1 MGPRTTEE
9 GGTKMKKLHKL
20 AMMVLAVALAVG
32 VAGCTGNPPAAS
44 GSGAD
49 GQGASGGSETVKA
62 ACLFAV
68 PDPANGG
75 GFERMMMEGVEAV
88 REKYG
93 WQIDVAENVPYAKI
107 SEVASSYC
115 DKGYDVIFFPDNGMI
130 ESWKELPAKYPDTWF
145 AMMSLAD
152 EVPEGGNALA
162 IIPPK
167 FGYGVI
173 VGEVMANMSESHKIG
188 LVGGLPIG
196 GIMIEFSG
204 TVEGVQQ
211 TNPGTEV
218 LIGWAGDYVDIPK
231 HSEATSL
238 LIEQGADVIFT
249 VTGPG
254 YKGVWEAAQKAGVP
268 VVAYAY
274 DSYDIAPEVVA
285 ASVTYDGPKQFELVA
300 QMYTDGTIE
309 SKLYNVGYEYVD
321 IADFR
326 GTVDAETEQ
335 IIRDTFDKISSGAL
349 DIPEVV
355 LTEQQMAEAFK

>member
-1 MGPRTTEE
+1 MKRLRMAMILVLITALTVVTTGC
-9 GGTKMKKLHKL
+9 GGKQT
-20 AMMVLAVALAVG
+20 
-32 VAGCTGNPPAAS
+32 PAAS
-44 GSGAD
+44 GSGAE
-49 GQGASGGSETVKA
+49 GAGADQVKA

-75 GFERMMMEGVEAV
+75 GFERMMMDGVNAV

-162 IIPPK
+162 VIPPK

-173 VGEVMANMSESHKIG
+173 VGEVMANMSKTHKIG

-204 TVEGVQQ
+204 TVEGVQV
-211 TNPGTEV
+211 TNPGTQV
-218 LIGWAGDYVDIPK
+218 LLGWAGDYVDIPK

-238 LIEQGADVIFT
+238 LIEQGADVIYT

-274 DSYDIAPEVVA
+274 DSYDIAPDVVA

-309 SKLYNVGYEYVD
+309 SKLYNVGYDYVG
-321 IADFR
+321 IAHFR
-326 GTVDAETEQ
+326 GSVDAETEKKIQ
-335 IIRDTFDKISSGAL
+335 DTFEKISSGE
-349 DIPEVV
+349 ISVPEVV
-355 LTEQQMAEAFK
+355 LTEQQMAEAFR

>member
-1 MGPRTTEE
+1 M
-9 GGTKMKKLHKL
+9 
-20 AMMVLAVALAVG
+20 
-32 VAGCTGNPPAAS
+32 
-44 GSGAD
+44 
-49 GQGASGGSETVKA
+49 
-62 ACLFAV
+62 

-75 GFERMMMEGVEAV
+75 GFERMMLEGVEAV
-88 REKYG
+88 RAKYG
-93 WQIDVAENVPYAKI
+93 WQIDVAENVAYSKI

-152 EVPEGGNALA
+152 EVPEGNALA

-173 VGEVMANMSESHKIG
+173 VGEVMANMSQTGKIG

-196 GIMIEFSG
+196 GIMLEFSG
-204 TVEGVQQ
+204 TVEGVQV

-218 LIGWAGDYVDIPK
+218 LIGWAGDYVDVPK
-231 HSEATSL
+231 HSEAATL
-238 LIEQGADVIFT
+238 LIEQGADVLYT

-274 DSYDIAPEVVA
+274 DSYDIAPDVIA

-300 QMYTDGTIE
+300 QMFTDGTIE
-309 SKLYNVGYEYVD
+309 SKLYNVGYEYIG

-326 GTVDAETEQ
+326 GSVDAETETT
-335 IIRDTFDKISSGAL
+335 IRDTFEQIASGA
-349 DIPEVV
+349 IEVPERT
-355 LTEQQMAEAFK
+355 LTEQEMAEAFK

>member
-1 MGPRTTEE
+1 
-9 GGTKMKKLHKL
+9 MKKMHRISALVL
-20 AMMVLAVALAVG
+20 VLALVLA
-32 VAGCTGNPPAAS
+32 ACS
-44 GSGAD
+44 G
-49 GQGASGGSETVKA
+49 GASSAPAPAGSDAAGGEQVKA

-75 GFERMMMEGVEAV
+75 GFERMMLEGVEAV
-88 REKYG
+88 RAKYG
-93 WQIDVAENVPYAKI
+93 WQIDVAENVAYSKI

-152 EVPEGGNALA
+152 EVPEGNALA

-173 VGEVMANMSESHKIG
+173 VGEVMANMSQTGKIG

-196 GIMIEFSG
+196 GIMLEFSG
-204 TVEGVQQ
+204 TVEGVQV

-218 LIGWAGDYVDIPK
+218 LIGWAGDYVDVPK
-231 HSEATSL
+231 HSEAATL
-238 LIEQGADVIFT
+238 LIEQGADVLYT

-274 DSYDIAPEVVA
+274 DSYDIAPDVIA

-300 QMYTDGTIE
+300 QMFTDGTIE
-309 SKLYNVGYEYVD
+309 SKLYNVGYEYIG

-326 GTVDAETEQ
+326 GSVDAETETT
-335 IIRDTFDKISSGAL
+335 IRDTFEQIASGA
-349 DIPEVV
+349 IEVPERT
-355 LTEQQMAEAFK
+355 LTEQEMAEAFK